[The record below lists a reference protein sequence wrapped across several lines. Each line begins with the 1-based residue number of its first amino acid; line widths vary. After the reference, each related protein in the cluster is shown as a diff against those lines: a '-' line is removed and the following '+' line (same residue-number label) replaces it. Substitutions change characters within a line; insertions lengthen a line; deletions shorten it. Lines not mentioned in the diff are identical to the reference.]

1 MTNEDTVFDNRMNN
15 HKETVAGNSSIN
27 EKKVEKNEN
36 KNKLEDANPAGED
49 DQVRK
54 DKSNIGKRVAAVTA
68 GAAAVGTAG
77 TAGIYFMNDEDV
89 ATEEIVAEPIEE
101 NVVTS
106 NHIAQEPQPSSK
118 SVSEP
123 QLQPASEPKPVPE
136 PAPKPQIESESESEP
151 EPEVEILGVEVVH
164 SENGDMTLGG
174 MKIDGEEFVLVDV
187 DGGDFDVA
195 WHDTN
200 HDRKIQENELI
211 DIRDEHI
218 SVDDFVQASEY
229 GNDDYTSDSNGNLM
243 GENNMDPMDPT
254 ENDYMDNS
262 DASGLM

>member
-1 MTNEDTVFDNRMNN
+1 MTKEDTVFDKRMNN
-15 HKETVAGNSSIN
+15 YKETVASNTSIN
-27 EKKVEKNEN
+27 EETVEINEN
-36 KNKLEDANPAGED
+36 KNKFEGANSAEEDY
-49 DQVRK
+49 QVSK
-54 DKSNIGKRVAAVTA
+54 NKFNIGKRVAAVSA

-77 TAGIYFMNDEDV
+77 TAGIYFMSDEDV
-89 ATEEIVAEPIEE
+89 ATGEIVVDPVEE
-101 NVVTS
+101 NVVAS
-106 NHIAQEPQPSSK
+106 NHISQEPQPSSK

-136 PAPKPQIESESESEP
+136 PAPKPQIESEP

-164 SENGDMTLGG
+164 TENGDMTLGG

-200 HDRKIQENELI
+200 NDRKIQENELI

-218 SVDDFVQASEY
+218 SVDDFVQASECS
-229 GNDDYTSDSNGNLM
+229 NSDYTSDSNGNLM